1 MGFRPATFKLE
12 YTVHQT
18 WENEA
23 MKYHLSHGLLCRFPT
38 MLVLASLL
46 PVLPGCTVVGAA
58 ASVASTAISVTGT
71 VVSTGVSVTGKV
83 VEKAIDVAMPD
94 DNP

>member
-1 MGFRPATFKLE
+1 MRFRPEAFKLE

-23 MKYHLSHGLLCRFPT
+23 MKYPLAPTLLRRSTPMLGLACLLSL
-38 MLVLASLL
+38 
-46 PVLPGCTVVGAA
+46 LPGCTVLGAA
-58 ASVASTAISVTGT
+58 ASVASTAISVTGS

-83 VEKAIDVAMPD
+83 VEKAIDVAVPD
-94 DNP
+94 DKP

>member
-1 MGFRPATFKLE
+1 MGFRPVNFKLE

-23 MKYHLSHGLLCRFPT
+23 MKYRPSPGLLCRFAPT
-38 MLVLASLL
+38 LALACLL
-46 PVLPGCTVVGAA
+46 SMTSGCTVVGAA
-58 ASVASTAISVTGT
+58 ASVAGTAISVTGT

-83 VEKAIDVAMPD
+83 VEKAIDVAVPD